1 MLSFFLH
8 GTNHIKSL
16 FFFLLYYLIKYIYI
30 ISLYI
35 MNIKKSKNI
44 QFFFIEIFIFNHYHL
59 LQISFYDKNKIKK
72 NAMKVI

>member
-1 MLSFFLH
+1 
-8 GTNHIKSL
+8 
-16 FFFLLYYLIKYIYI
+16 
-30 ISLYI
+30 